1 MNKNAKIYPDLPDNY
16 PLCLH
21 TDCPMA
27 DHCLR
32 QLAFRRHAEL
42 GLYLRLVNPSQCTR
56 QSGCPHY
63 VSNRPVKFAKGF
75 TNFKRSM
82 YPAQYDRF
90 MTILIAHY
98 GRNQYFS
105 RRRGDIVLSP
115 EEQEL
120 IRSILVRVGVDHP
133 MEFDQYIEAINWIP

>member
-42 GLYLRLVNPSQCTR
+42 LGENANITRFAAAYHLYDWGNYASAASSDLWRIFYRDAGKAPAELPRRTSLERAYAGLLLRGELP
-56 QSGCPHY
+56 
-63 VSNRPVKFAKGF
+63 GF
-75 TNFKRSM
+75 GAGIL
-82 YPAQYDRF
+82 PADE
-90 MTILIAHY
+90 I
-98 GRNQYFS
+98 G
-105 RRRGDIVLSP
+105 
-115 EEQEL
+115 
-120 IRSILVRVGVDHP
+120 
-133 MEFDQYIEAINWIP
+133 